1 MLLIYG
7 KAFARPGNFQER
19 AVDHLKAYLFD
30 QIGQNYAYDYLKK
43 RWLYYKK

>member
-19 AVDHLKAYLFD
+19 AVEQLKAYLFD